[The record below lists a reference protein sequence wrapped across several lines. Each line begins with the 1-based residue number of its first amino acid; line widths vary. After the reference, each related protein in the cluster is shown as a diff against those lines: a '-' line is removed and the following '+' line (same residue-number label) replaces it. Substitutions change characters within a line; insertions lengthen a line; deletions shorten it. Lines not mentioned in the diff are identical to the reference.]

1 MQADRLHGTTSLIK
15 HFLHALFASM
25 QKTPHFLKK
34 YHLSY
39 LFFYLLFTLSDSI
52 GISSDIFLA
61 RLSFC
66 ILDFRARL
74 LSLCCAM
81 STRAYFFWFRITAV
95 YTKDPIRYKVEFH
108 RIARCTWMCRIWNTF
123 LINCL
128 STLSVIGYPF
138 QYVYRGLPNV
148 AAKFVRINWKIIKSF
163 QN

>member
-1 MQADRLHGTTSLIK
+1 MQYNNKNLRCDSVNSGKRQHRHHHHCRHHHCSHHHHYHNHIIIIINSIQLFVTVQADRLHGTTSLIK

-34 YHLSY
+34 YHHSY

-74 LSLCCAM
+74 LSLCYAM
-81 STRAYFFWFRITAV
+81 STRA
-95 YTKDPIRYKVEFH
+95 
-108 RIARCTWMCRIWNTF
+108 
-123 LINCL
+123 
-128 STLSVIGYPF
+128 
-138 QYVYRGLPNV
+138 
-148 AAKFVRINWKIIKSF
+148 
-163 QN
+163 